1 MNRTHQ
7 VLADR
12 ILGICFALS
21 LAGCGTPAAPLPPSL
36 HLPTPVLNL
45 AAIRVGN
52 AVRLSWTMPA
62 RTTDKVL
69 LRAPVDVQ
77 VCRAVAT
84 GDCIA
89 IANLNLPP
97 GQARAYS
104 DELPPDLTQG
114 PARLLRYEVTMR
126 NHAGKSAGP
135 SNAAYSAAGAGPAA
149 LTGLTAQ
156 VRADGVLLSW
166 LPVPVAGQS
175 MLFRIQRL
183 KLSASSA
190 EQQPRSPLAP
200 ATPPSAQTFA
210 VHAQQG
216 LDPGHAID
224 ASVQFDQQYRYTVER
239 VETPDLASQAIDLQ
253 GLPSEP
259 IMVTTTD
266 KFPPQVP
273 QGLVAVADAAAGAI
287 DLSWAPDTEADLAA
301 YQVYRRDTL
310 AAAPPQRLAT
320 VHAETSFRDTTA
332 QPGHTYAYSLSAS
345 DQNNNESRRSPEVE
359 ETLPT
364 H

>member
-1 MNRTHQ
+1 MDRTHQ
-7 VLADR
+7 VLAAR
-12 ILGICFALS
+12 ILGICSALS

-45 AAIRVGN
+45 AATRTGD
-52 AVRLSWTMPA
+52 AVQLSWTMPA

-69 LRAPVDVQ
+69 LRTPVDVQ
-77 VCRAVAT
+77 VCRAVAA
-84 GDCIA
+84 GDCTVV
-89 IANLNLPP
+89 ANLNLPP
-97 GQARAYS
+97 GQAGAYS

-114 PARLLRYEVTMR
+114 PIRLLRYEVTMR

-135 SNAAYSAAGAGPAA
+135 SNAAYSAAGSGPAA

-166 LPVPVAGQS
+166 LPVPVPGQS
-175 MLFRIQRL
+175 ILFRIQRL
-183 KLSASSA
+183 NLSTSSA
-190 EQQPRSPLAP
+190 EQHPRSPLAP
-200 ATPPSAQTFA
+200 ANPPPAQTLA

-216 LDPGHAID
+216 VDPGHAID
-224 ASVQFDQQYRYTVER
+224 ASAQFNQQYRYTVER
-239 VETPDLASQAIDLQ
+239 VDAPNLAGQPIELQ
-253 GLPSEP
+253 GLPSDP
-259 IMVTTTD
+259 VTVTTTD

-310 AAAPPQRLAT
+310 ASAPLQRIAT

-345 DQNNNESRRSPEVE
+345 DQNNNESRRSAEVE